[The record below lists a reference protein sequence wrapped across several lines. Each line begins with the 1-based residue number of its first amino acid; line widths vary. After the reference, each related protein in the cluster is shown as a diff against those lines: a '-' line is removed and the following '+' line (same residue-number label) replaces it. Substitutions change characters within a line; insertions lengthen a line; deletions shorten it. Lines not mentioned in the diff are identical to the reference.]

1 MSIVG
6 FGKGKTVA
14 ANLSQLVLVV
24 TGIAVLVVTTA
35 GMLLAYQN
43 LHGNIESLLES
54 HAQVIGSSNSPAIV
68 FDEPIS
74 AQDSLRS
81 LEVVSGMK
89 VAAIYNIDR
98 ELFASFRLD
107 EKYSVPAVAEMGFHY
122 QANVAELFD
131 PIYLDDEIVGT
142 IYLCYDM
149 TKSYAAL
156 RLVLIQELS
165 MGVLAMLVAVFL
177 AHRFQRSISAPIQA
191 LSSAAEEIS
200 NNGDYGIRVPV
211 SNDDDIGRLTAIF
224 NNMLQQVQDRDREL
238 ARSRDLLEERVDQ
251 RTFELT
257 VAKEQA
263 EDADLAKSRFL
274 AAMSHEIRTPLNGV
288 IGMASL
294 LVGSNLD
301 EEQVDSLNTIQ
312 NSADAL
318 LAIINDILDFSK
330 IEAGKM
336 SLESIPV
343 NLRSIF
349 EEIVGSMKVRAVE
362 KNIFVQLRIAEGVR
376 ENVFSDPGRIRQ
388 IMMNFL
394 SNAVKFTASGGI
406 IIDISSVKIDE
417 QTHRYQ
423 FSVEDTG
430 VGISADKLSH
440 IFDEFTQADSSTTR
454 KYGGTGLG
462 LSISVGLAKVM
473 GGNVEVESKV
483 GVGSIFRFT
492 LDMKLS
498 DKLAVPAFEDLAATE
513 IKVLV
518 LGDVTGKY
526 LLTKEWCEHWS
537 MDVSFV
543 EETTDAQSLLADA
556 YRKGEPFDMLIVDEV
571 IGFENCKAFAQKI
584 RMDPAFTHLAMILIA
599 LEANSSKGPRIEA
612 AGFNGYLARPVKEF
626 HLYKTIKSLVDQSKP
641 ESTFKTFFTPY
652 TYNESQD
659 NALLVAKNQVK
670 VLLAED
676 NLVNQTVAKRM
687 LTILGCDVDIACN
700 GQEAVDKWKESH
712 YDMIFMDCN
721 MPVLDGYQA
730 TIQIREN
737 EVEDKR
743 IPIVALTANVMTG
756 EAKVCF
762 DVGMDGFVPKPMKIA
777 DLEVVIQGFLRKNRR

>member
-35 GMLLAYQN
+35 SMFLDYKN
-43 LHGNIESLLES
+43 LYGNIESLLES
-54 HAQVIGSSNSPAIV
+54 HAQVIGTSNSPAIV
-68 FDEPIS
+68 FDEPIT

-81 LEVVSGMK
+81 LEAVSGMK
-89 VAAIYNIDR
+89 MAAIYKTDKK
-98 ELFASFRLD
+98 LFAYFSLD
-107 EKYSVPAVAEMGFHY
+107 DQAVAPPVAEMGFY
-122 QANVAELFD
+122 YETDFAELFD

-149 TKSYAAL
+149 TESYAAL

-165 MGVLAMLVAVFL
+165 LGVLAMLVAVFL
-177 AHRFQRSISAPIQA
+177 AHRFQRSISTPIQA

-238 ARSRDLLEERVDQ
+238 ARSRDFLEERVDQ

-263 EDADLAKSRFL
+263 EEADLAKSRFL

-312 NSADAL
+312 SSADAL
-318 LAIINDILDFSK
+318 LSIINDILDFSK

-336 SLESIPV
+336 TVENIPV

-349 EEIVGSMKVRAVE
+349 EEIAESMKLRAVE
-362 KNIFVQLRIAEGVR
+362 KNIFLQLRIAEGVQ

-394 SNAVKFTASGGI
+394 SNAVKFTATGGI
-406 IIDISSVKIDE
+406 VIDVSSSTIDE

-430 VGISADKLSH
+430 VGISDDKLS
-440 IFDEFTQADSSTTR
+440 
-454 KYGGTGLG
+454 Y
-462 LSISVGLAKVM
+462 
-473 GGNVEVESKV
+473 
-483 GVGSIFRFT
+483 
-492 LDMKLS
+492 
-498 DKLAVPAFEDLAATE
+498 
-513 IKVLV
+513 
-518 LGDVTGKY
+518 
-526 LLTKEWCEHWS
+526 
-537 MDVSFV
+537 
-543 EETTDAQSLLADA
+543 
-556 YRKGEPFDMLIVDEV
+556 
-571 IGFENCKAFAQKI
+571 
-584 RMDPAFTHLAMILIA
+584 
-599 LEANSSKGPRIEA
+599 
-612 AGFNGYLARPVKEF
+612 
-626 HLYKTIKSLVDQSKP
+626 
-641 ESTFKTFFTPY
+641 
-652 TYNESQD
+652 
-659 NALLVAKNQVK
+659 
-670 VLLAED
+670 
-676 NLVNQTVAKRM
+676 
-687 LTILGCDVDIACN
+687 
-700 GQEAVDKWKESH
+700 
-712 YDMIFMDCN
+712 
-721 MPVLDGYQA
+721 
-730 TIQIREN
+730 
-737 EVEDKR
+737 
-743 IPIVALTANVMTG
+743 
-756 EAKVCF
+756 
-762 DVGMDGFVPKPMKIA
+762 
-777 DLEVVIQGFLRKNRR
+777 